1 MKEPSKTINDLLNK
15 RSKFSNINWLKDM
28 ATEIADKKDIS
39 NAMNNFYCLVGK
51 NLAYK
56 ISPVPNHFLSSDYEV
71 NKDKTKLSFR
81 TIGVEE
87 IRVAIAKIKTA
98 KSSWIDNIS
107 SFFLKLALPFI
118 ENSLAFNTSLETSNS
133 PDLRKVARVN
143 LSFQSP

>member
-15 RSKFSNINWLKDM
+15 RSKFSYINWLKDM

-71 NKDKTKLSFR
+71 NKDKTKLSSR

-118 ENSLAFNTSLETSNS
+118 ENAGI
-133 PDLRKVARVN
+133 
-143 LSFQSP
+143 